1 MKPVTIVTALAVCF
15 AVPAAASQCLPTV
28 QAHEYHKS
36 KRQESRQ
43 SVGLDRAGN
52 IVTHWASDRTG
63 TWAITITKP
72 NGETCLAATGTHHTA
87 LDEAAGEAM

>member
-1 MKPVTIVTALAVCF
+1 MTRATLTALAVLF
-15 AVPAAASQCLPTV
+15 AWPAAAATCLPTA
-28 QAHEYHKS
+28 QAYEYHKS

-63 TWAITITKP
+63 SWAITITKP
-72 NGETCLAATGTHHTA
+72 NGETCLAATGTHHTT
-87 LDEAAGEAM
+87 LDEAAGEVM